1 MDDSRNRKS
10 TIALLVAVFWALT
23 SFVYIGSL
31 GSSSQPSVLANK
43 YDSLE
48 ATRPVKDLGLTEI
61 FNEISSLTKN
71 RGQDGNP
78 SGGAAASYID
88 PTIARLA
95 HRPIAPLAYTDA
107 NSHSGKLWLLY
118 RSLLI

>member
-23 SFVYIGSL
+23 SFVYLGSL
-31 GSSSQPSVLANK
+31 GSSSQPSMLANK

-48 ATRPVKDLGLTEI
+48 TNRPVKDLGLTEI
-61 FNEISSLTKN
+61 FNEISSFTKN
-71 RGQDGNP
+71 RGQDGNA
-78 SGGAAASYID
+78 SGGATACYID
-88 PTIARLA
+88 PTIAGLTHGPMA
-95 HRPIAPLAYTDA
+95 TLAYTDA
-107 NSHSGKLWLLY
+107 NSHTGKLWLLY